1 MASYLRSSNT
11 VREYIFNEKE
21 KANLVKYAWIF
32 AYIAIE
38 IANIISYIFIIRRRL
53 MRQI

>member
-1 MASYLRSSNT
+1 M
-11 VREYIFNEKE
+11 REYIFTEKE

-32 AYIAIE
+32 AYIGIE
-38 IANIISYIFIIRRRL
+38 IANIVSYIFIIRRRL